1 MQLVNAG
8 CLFSYKQAIMHFYSN
23 KKTTALKCCQYML
36 GYKCSG
42 CGSHVGKD
50 TSSAT
55 KTAPNVLNIG
65 KDKYRETKNLGIQI
79 ESAWSTL
86 WL

>member
-1 MQLVNAG
+1 
-8 CLFSYKQAIMHFYSN
+8 
-23 KKTTALKCCQYML
+23 ML

-65 KDKYRETKNLGIQI
+65 KDKYRETENLGIQI